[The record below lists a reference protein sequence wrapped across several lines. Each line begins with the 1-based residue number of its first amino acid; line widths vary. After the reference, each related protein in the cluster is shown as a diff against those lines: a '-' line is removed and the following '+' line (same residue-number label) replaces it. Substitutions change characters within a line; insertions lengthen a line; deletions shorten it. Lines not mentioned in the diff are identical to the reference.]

1 MRHRNLNK
9 RAEIGETITWVFATI
24 IIITILLISI
34 FISSKFFKKGNYEN
48 VPQLRTSDIFVTK
61 SLTSYL
67 LTKDSSGE
75 IIFNKINRDEDLD
88 DFNAPLSI
96 KVFIDLYKSDYPR
109 GIWLDIHGKVK
120 KFSGGSVR
128 KKYYEDYYHN
138 ALGKEEYVFS
148 IPTDTDIEERIY
160 FGETPEESKTKN
172 LVLFLR
178 R

>member
-1 MRHRNLNK
+1 MRDRNLNK

-48 VPQLRTSDIFVTK
+48 LPQLRTSDIFVTK

-75 IIFNKINRDEDLD
+75 MIFNQINKDSDLNG
-88 DFNAPLSI
+88 FNGLLSNQI
-96 KVFIDLYKSDYPR
+96 FLNLYKANYPGGIILDVR
-109 GIWLDIHGKVK
+109 GAGAR
-120 KFSGGSVR
+120 FFGGSIR
-128 KKYYEDYYHN
+128 SNYYTESTL
-138 ALGKEEYVFS
+138 LGS
-148 IPTDTDIEERIY
+148 DIEERIY
-160 FGETPEESKTKN
+160 FGDTPDISTKK